1 MLTYKYLTFIIKIFE
16 KTLITDFNSNR
27 HYKFGQN
34 YNYQIYNM

>member
-16 KTLITDFNSNR
+16 KTLITDFNSDR
-27 HYKFGQN
+27 HYKFDQN